1 MAVREVQ
8 RMSLEEIFVAN
19 VMHHRERA
27 RTMNMLTRKSIA
39 KEFYLHR
46 WLIIGSTVAGL
57 AGLLIAAEGKVRFNI
72 GMLIWLTTI
81 VAFGVVL
88 AMFAIAKER
97 KERTLQ
103 FVLSLPLS
111 HGDYVRIK
119 VLGLLLC
126 FLVPWVVLSAGAVV
140 LIAVMPNLPDGL
152 MPYAVLL
159 CVFFLANY
167 SLVLCGALHTPRRR
181 MTLRDHRP
189 PTCGITLFIFMVGAI
204 PSLNDH
210 LQGPAPVWN
219 STFWT
224 VLACRTRDVVIA
236 LSLPYFV
243 AARRRDF
250 I

>member
-1 MAVREVQ
+1 
-8 RMSLEEIFVAN
+8 
-19 VMHHRERA
+19 
-27 RTMNMLTRKSIA
+27 MNMLTRKLIA
-39 KEFYLHR
+39 KDFYLNR

-88 AMFAIAKER
+88 AMFAIANER
-97 KERTLQ
+97 KERALQ

-119 VLGLLLC
+119 VVGLLLC
-126 FLVPWVVLSAGAVV
+126 FLVPWLMLSAGAVA

-152 MPYAVLL
+152 LPFAVLL
-159 CVFFLANY
+159 CGFLLANY
-167 SLVLCGALHTPRRR
+167 SVVLVRRAAHR
-181 MTLRDHRP
+181 LRGRDDRRDHRHQHEHHAVHLHGRRASVAP
-189 PTCGITLFIFMVGAI
+189 RPLQRAGARVELDFLDRAGRRSSRR
-204 PSLNDH
+204 SL
-210 LQGPAPVWN
+210 V
-219 STFWT
+219 T
-224 VLACRTRDVVIA
+224 

>member
-1 MAVREVQ
+1 
-8 RMSLEEIFVAN
+8 
-19 VMHHRERA
+19 
-27 RTMNMLTRKSIA
+27 MNMLTRKLIA

-57 AGLLIAAEGKVRFNI
+57 VGLLIAAEGKVRFNI
-72 GMLIWLTTI
+72 GMLMWLTTI
-81 VAFGVVL
+81 VAFGIVL
-88 AMFAIAKER
+88 AMFAIANER

-119 VLGLLLC
+119 VVGLLLC
-126 FLVPWVVLSAGAVV
+126 FLVPWFILSAGAVT

-152 MPYAVLL
+152 LPYAVLL
-159 CVFFLANY
+159 CGFFLANY
-167 SLVLCGALHTPRRR
+167 SVVLCSALHTASEGL
-181 MTLRDHRP
+181 MTLVII
-189 PTCGITLFIFMVGAI
+189 TTNMGITLFIFMVGAL

-210 LQGPAPVWN
+210 LFDPTPVWN

-224 VLACRTRDVVIA
+224 VLGAEFATLIVT

>member
-1 MAVREVQ
+1 
-8 RMSLEEIFVAN
+8 
-19 VMHHRERA
+19 
-27 RTMNMLTRKSIA
+27 
-39 KEFYLHR
+39 
-46 WLIIGSTVAGL
+46 
-57 AGLLIAAEGKVRFNI
+57 
-72 GMLIWLTTI
+72 MLIWLTTI
-81 VAFGVVL
+81 VAFGIVL
-88 AMFAIAKER
+88 AMFAIANER

-119 VLGLLLC
+119 VVGLLLC
-126 FLVPWVVLSAGAVV
+126 FLVPWAILSAGAVT

-152 MPYAVLL
+152 LPFAVLL
-159 CVFFLANY
+159 CGFFLANY
-167 SLVLCGALHTPRRR
+167 SVVLCSALHTASEGV
-181 MTLRDHRP
+181 MTLVIIV
-189 PTCGITLFIFMVGAI
+189 TNMGITLFIFMVGAL

-210 LQGPAPVWN
+210 LQAPAPVWN

-224 VLACRTRDVVIA
+224 VLGVEIATLVIT

>member
-1 MAVREVQ
+1 
-8 RMSLEEIFVAN
+8 
-19 VMHHRERA
+19 
-27 RTMNMLTRKSIA
+27 MLTRRLIA

-46 WLIIGSTVAGL
+46 WLIVGSTVAGL

-72 GMLIWLTTI
+72 GMLMWLTTI
-81 VAFGVVL
+81 VAFGVAL
-88 AMFAIAKER
+88 AMFAIANER

-119 VLGLLLC
+119 VVGLLLC
-126 FLVPWVVLSAGAVV
+126 FIVPWFILSAGAVT

-152 MPYAVLL
+152 MPFAVLL
-159 CVFFLANY
+159 GGFFLANY
-167 SLVLCGALHTPRRR
+167 SLVLCSALHTASEGV
-181 MTLRDHRP
+181 MTLVII
-189 PTCGITLFIFMVGAI
+189 TTNMGITLFIFMVGAL

-210 LQGPAPVWN
+210 LFAPAPVWN

-224 VLACRTRDVVIA
+224 VLGVELATLVIT

>member
-1 MAVREVQ
+1 
-8 RMSLEEIFVAN
+8 
-19 VMHHRERA
+19 
-27 RTMNMLTRKSIA
+27 MLTRRLIA

-46 WLIIGSTVAGL
+46 WLIVGSTVAGL

-72 GMLIWLTTI
+72 GMLMWLTTI
-81 VAFGVVL
+81 VAFGVAL
-88 AMFAIAKER
+88 AMFAIANER

-119 VLGLLLC
+119 VVGLLLC
-126 FLVPWVVLSAGAVV
+126 FLVPWFILSAGAVT

-152 MPYAVLL
+152 MPFAVLL
-159 CVFFLANY
+159 GGFFLANY
-167 SLVLCGALHTPRRR
+167 SLVLCSALHTASEGV
-181 MTLRDHRP
+181 MTLVII
-189 PTCGITLFIFMVGAI
+189 TTNMGITLFIFMVGAL

-210 LQGPAPVWN
+210 LFAPAPVWN

-224 VLACRTRDVVIA
+224 VLGVEAVTLVIT